1 MGYPTKLTLTAAIG
15 FVLLFLGQGLVF
27 IRVNTQTYDE
37 AMHLAAGYSYLAR
50 QDFRLEPQN
59 PPLLKMLAA
68 LPLYLWY
75 ELPFRPEPTLWER
88 REEWQIGQDFL
99 YGSSLPAE
107 WLLTLGRLPTL
118 LFGAALVGFC
128 GWWAYRLWGH
138 AAAVLAMA
146 LAALEPNLIAHS
158 SLIKTDVGA
167 AFFTVSTLYLLWEYT
182 RSSSGWLLVATGLSL
197 GLALGSKYSTILLV
211 GMLGII
217 LIVHLLLGGNFAL
230 PWTKRPSGRERG
242 WQLGRAAVALCLL
255 LSVAALVLLPLYYFQ
270 GFTPWW
276 RGLQAYL
283 SFANS
288 GQPAFLFGR
297 YAYEGWWYYFP
308 LAFLIKTP
316 LGSLLL
322 MAAALLVSRVG
333 MAGERR
339 AALFLLGPVVVIF
352 AAMTQS
358 KVNLG
363 LRHILPVYPLLFVF
377 ASRLATLHFRRSW
390 LGLLLLGVPLV
401 MTALSSL
408 KVAPH
413 QLAYFN
419 ELVGGPEE
427 GYRYLS
433 DSNLDWGQDL
443 KGLKGY
449 MEREG
454 LEMIYLSY
462 FGSVPPAYYGI
473 HYQPAP
479 APWEWQ
485 HPVEVLPHG
494 RREVL
499 AISVTN
505 LQGVSFKEHGLY
517 RWLYSRT
524 PIAKIGYSI
533 FVYDLTGDADAHV
546 QLARLYLSYGPRRL
560 AEPELQKALAIDATN
575 QHAQQLLASEAW
587 RQ

>member
-1 MGYPTKLTLTAAIG
+1 M
-15 FVLLFLGQGLVF
+15 
-27 IRVNTQTYDE
+27 
-37 AMHLAAGYSYLAR
+37 
-50 QDFRLEPQN
+50 
-59 PPLLKMLAA
+59 
-68 LPLYLWY
+68 
-75 ELPFRPEPTLWER
+75 
-88 REEWQIGQDFL
+88 
-99 YGSSLPAE
+99 
-107 WLLTLGRLPTL
+107 
-118 LFGAALVGFC
+118 
-128 GWWAYRLWGH
+128 
-138 AAAVLAMA
+138 
-146 LAALEPNLIAHS
+146 
-158 SLIKTDVGA
+158 
-167 AFFTVSTLYLLWEYT
+167 
-182 RSSSGWLLVATGLSL
+182 
-197 GLALGSKYSTILLV
+197 
-211 GMLGII
+211 
-217 LIVHLLLGGNFAL
+217 
-230 PWTKRPSGRERG
+230 
-242 WQLGRAAVALCLL
+242 
-255 LSVAALVLLPLYYFQ
+255 
-270 GFTPWW
+270 
-276 RGLQAYL
+276 
-283 SFANS
+283 
-288 GQPAFLFGR
+288 FGR

-322 MAAALLVSRVG
+322 IGAALLVFRASRT
-333 MAGERR
+333 EEWR

-358 KVNLG
+358 KVNIG
-363 LRHILPVYPLLFVF
+363 VRHILPVYPLLFVF
-377 ASRLATLHFRRSW
+377 ASRLATLHFRRGW

-419 ELVGGPEE
+419 EIVGGPEE

-443 KGLKGY
+443 KGLKRY

-454 LEMIYLSY
+454 LAMIYLSY
-462 FGSVPPAYYGI
+462 SGSVPPTCYGI

-485 HPVEVLPHG
+485 HSADVLPHG

-505 LQGVSFKEHGLY
+505 LQGVSFAEQDLY

-524 PIAKIGYSI
+524 PVAKIGYSI

-546 QLARLYLSYGPRRL
+546 QLARLYLSYRPRRL

-575 QHAQQLLASEAW
+575 QHAQQLLASGAW

>member
-1 MGYPTKLTLTAAIG
+1 
-15 FVLLFLGQGLVF
+15 
-27 IRVNTQTYDE
+27 
-37 AMHLAAGYSYLAR
+37 
-50 QDFRLEPQN
+50 
-59 PPLLKMLAA
+59 
-68 LPLYLWY
+68 
-75 ELPFRPEPTLWER
+75 
-88 REEWQIGQDFL
+88 
-99 YGSSLPAE
+99 
-107 WLLTLGRLPTL
+107 
-118 LFGAALVGFC
+118 
-128 GWWAYRLWGH
+128 
-138 AAAVLAMA
+138 
-146 LAALEPNLIAHS
+146 
-158 SLIKTDVGA
+158 
-167 AFFTVSTLYLLWEYT
+167 
-182 RSSSGWLLVATGLSL
+182 
-197 GLALGSKYSTILLV
+197 
-211 GMLGII
+211 MLGII
-217 LIVHLLLGGNFAL
+217 LIVHLLRGGNFAL

-449 MEREG
+449 IEREG

-473 HYQPAP
+473 YYQPAP

-485 HPVEVLPHG
+485 HPAEVLPHG

-505 LQGVSFKEHGLY
+505 LQGVSFPEQDLY

-546 QLARLYLSYGPRRL
+546 QLARLYLRYGPHRL

-575 QHAQQLLASEAW
+575 QHAQQLLASGAW